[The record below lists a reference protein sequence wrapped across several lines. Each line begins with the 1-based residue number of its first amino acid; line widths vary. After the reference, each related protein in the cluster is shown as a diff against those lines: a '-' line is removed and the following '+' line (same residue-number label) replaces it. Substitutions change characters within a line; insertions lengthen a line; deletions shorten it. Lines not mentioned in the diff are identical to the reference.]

1 MTRQNDKIIRDK
13 LAKDPKLDI
22 SQALKLMEQMVDPW
36 YKTQALSQVAVLSK
50 NPKQQ
55 LKILEQAFESAQN
68 CPDKNRIVTVS
79 AWPLDALFKL
89 GLTQEF
95 YDQTIKL
102 NSLIQRDAFSISRGS
117 ALARLCMTTV
127 KAPKVF
133 SVVIKNFLDT
143 SNHRHFWRFDRDC
156 YHLALAMKNQA
167 YPDQQIQTVLDHI
180 KKPRIKKKAERAL
193 KSDIA

>member
-1 MTRQNDKIIRDK
+1 MTRQNDKIIKDK

-117 ALARLCMTTV
+117 ALASLCLTEI
-127 KAPKVF
+127 
-133 SVVIKNFLDT
+133 VITL
-143 SNHRHFWRFDRDC
+143 H
-156 YHLALAMKNQA
+156 
-167 YPDQQIQTVLDHI
+167 
-180 KKPRIKKKAERAL
+180 
-193 KSDIA
+193 